1 MKVLLALLGLLL
13 PLHAP
18 VVRPDLPEHPLH
30 VTLLD
35 GTRGTYEKIDKETN
49 DGQECDKDNAEE
61 HVPEA
66 VIGDYAI
73 IHVGF
78 AISLLSEEEAQ
89 ETLDL
94 LRQIMEAGEMEAE
107 DLA

>member
-1 MKVLLALLGLLL
+1 MCLGV
-13 PLHAP
+13 PGKII
-18 VVRPDLPEHPLH
+18 EI
-30 VTLLD
+30 
-35 GTRGTYEKIDKETN
+35 YEKEGLKMAKVDFSGVTREACI
-49 DGQECDKDNAEE
+49 E

-94 LRQIMEAGEMEAE
+94 IRQVIEAGEMAGE

>member
-1 MKVLLALLGLLL
+1 MCLGVPGKIL
-13 PLHAP
+13 
-18 VVRPDLPEHPLH
+18 EI
-30 VTLLD
+30 
-35 GTRGTYEKIDKETN
+35 YEKQGLQMAQVDFSGVKREACI
-49 DGQECDKDNAEE
+49 E

-66 VIGDYAI
+66 KVGDYAI

-94 LRQIMEAGEMEAE
+94 IRQVVEAGELE
-107 DLA
+107 DEEQS

>member
-1 MKVLLALLGLLL
+1 MCLGVPGKIL
-13 PLHAP
+13 
-18 VVRPDLPEHPLH
+18 EI
-30 VTLLD
+30 
-35 GTRGTYEKIDKETN
+35 YEKQGLQMAMVDFSGVKREACI
-49 DGQECDKDNAEE
+49 E

-66 VIGDYAI
+66 KIGDYAI

-94 LRQIMEAGEMEAE
+94 IRQVMEAGEMEE
-107 DLA
+107 QDLP

>member
-1 MKVLLALLGLLL
+1 MCLGVPGKIL
-13 PLHAP
+13 
-18 VVRPDLPEHPLH
+18 EI
-30 VTLLD
+30 
-35 GTRGTYEKIDKETN
+35 YEKEGLKMAQVDFSGVKREA
-49 DGQECDKDNAEE
+49 CLE

-66 VIGDYAI
+66 QVGDYAI

-94 LRQIMEAGEMEAE
+94 IREVIAAGEQE
-107 DLA
+107 DEERT

>member
-1 MKVLLALLGLLL
+1 MCLGV
-13 PLHAP
+13 PGKII
-18 VVRPDLPEHPLH
+18 EI
-30 VTLLD
+30 
-35 GTRGTYEKIDKETN
+35 YEKQGLRMAQVDFSGVKREACI
-49 DGQECDKDNAEE
+49 E

-66 VIGDYAI
+66 EVGDYAI

-94 LRQIMEAGEMEAE
+94 LRQVIAAGEMEDE
-107 DLA
+107 DRS